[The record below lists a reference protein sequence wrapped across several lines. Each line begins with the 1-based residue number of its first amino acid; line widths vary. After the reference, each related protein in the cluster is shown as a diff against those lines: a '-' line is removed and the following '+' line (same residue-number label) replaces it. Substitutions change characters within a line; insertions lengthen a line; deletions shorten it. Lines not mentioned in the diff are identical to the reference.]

1 MGNVHFEI
9 GSATVLGPLLA
20 ALCLLLAVNGARRR
34 PGWGGR
40 QALTRLAGAV
50 YLAAVLSLTILPI
63 TVTYGKYANRMPWDN
78 QLQLV
83 PLLTA
88 DFSFVPNVLM
98 LVPFGMLLPLV
109 SAKASSLTRVT
120 VRTALVSASIEV
132 TQCLVYVLFNDA
144 RSVDVNDLIA
154 NTLGGMAGYLVIRTA
169 SRTSALAGVL
179 RAFAL
184 PGSALAATDVNDR
197 VTATVQ
203 SS

>member
-1 MGNVHFEI
+1 MGNVQFEI

-20 ALCLLLAVNGARRR
+20 AFCVLLAVNAVRGK

-50 YLAAVLSLTILPI
+50 YLAGVLGLTILPI
-63 TVTYGKYANRMPWDN
+63 TVTYGKYANQMPWEN
-78 QLQLV
+78 QLQLI
-83 PLLTA
+83 PLITA

-109 SAKASSLTRVT
+109 SAKASSLWRVT
-120 VRTALVSASIEV
+120 AWTALVSASIEV
-132 TQCLVYVLFNDA
+132 TQCLMYVLFNDA

-154 NTLGGMAGYLVIRTA
+154 NTLGGMVGYLVIRSA
-169 SRTSALAGVL
+169 SRVSATAGIV

-184 PGSALAATDVNDR
+184 HGEQIGAGHTLAAEVR
-197 VTATVQ
+197 
-203 SS
+203 